1 MSMANRYG
9 RQARLSFLLVG
20 ELLVGPFTSTVD
32 AQPGGRRNR
41 VELLAGV
48 GNAWAPSCWVDAT
61 AMIVCDAYSLEAYEI
76 GVAFWWSAHWGF
88 AWRQEFNP
96 REYSIDPPPSV
107 FNEDPSRQKNMRG
120 HSLTVRYRGFGT
132 GGMEYDFGAGVE
144 TVKYDR
150 ASFREGANQRS
161 FRSVGNSGLVFEL
174 LVGRKLSQRIG
185 VKAGVSHAAFLYE
198 EGLDRWRTKVVG
210 FAVIGF

>member
-1 MSMANRYG
+1 M
-9 RQARLSFLLVG
+9 
-20 ELLVGPFTSTVD
+20 
-32 AQPGGRRNR
+32 
-41 VELLAGV
+41 
-48 GNAWAPSCWVDAT
+48 
-61 AMIVCDAYSLEAYEI
+61 
-76 GVAFWWSAHWGF
+76 AFWWSAHWGF

-161 FRSVGNSGLVFEL
+161 FRSVGNSGLVFERMCCNFPKAARER
-174 LVGRKLSQRIG
+174 LVEP
-185 VKAGVSHAAFLYE
+185 AGLR
-198 EGLDRWRTKVVG
+198 LMPPPRTSC
-210 FAVIGF
+210 

>member
-9 RQARLSFLLVG
+9 RQTRLSFLLVG

-61 AMIVCDAYSLEAYEI
+61 AMTVCDVYSLEAYEI

-107 FNEDPSRQKNMRG
+107 FNEDPSRRRNTRG
-120 HSLTVRYRGFGT
+120 YSWTVRRRWFRDGT
-132 GGMEYDFGAGVE
+132 EFDLGLGG
-144 TVKYDR
+144 
-150 ASFREGANQRS
+150 EGA
-161 FRSVGNSGLVFEL
+161 V
-174 LVGRKLSQRIG
+174 
-185 VKAGVSHAAFLYE
+185 
-198 EGLDRWRTKVVG
+198 
-210 FAVIGF
+210 